1 MLPLRMG
8 GAVAT
13 TRVTVSLPTDL
24 VAKLKTEA
32 GERSMSAFVATLIQE
47 HLEEAELERLWKA
60 YVDDVGVTADDVATA
75 DRVLDELLADPATD
89 AA

>member
-1 MLPLRMG
+1 MLSLRMG

-32 GERSMSAFVATLIQE
+32 GERSMSAFVAALIQE

-75 DRVLDELLADPATD
+75 DRVLNELLVDPATD

>member
-1 MLPLRMG
+1 MG

-24 VAKLKTEA
+24 VAKLKTAA
-32 GERSMSAFVATLIQE
+32 GERSLSAFVAALIQE
-47 HLEEAELERLWKA
+47 HLEGAESDRLWKA

-75 DRVLDELLADPATD
+75 DRVLNELLADPATD